1 MKTLVIAK
9 KVVIELIRDKR
20 TVLLMFVAPLLILCL
35 LNLMFSAS
43 TKTKVTIGTVDVN
56 NQINRKMDQ
65 VDGITV
71 KKYESEK
78 HAKKDLDANSLDGV
92 ISYKSKQYDVT
103 YANLDVSKTVMTKKV
118 LESALM
124 KDNVSKLQS
133 MVVKQGQVIAKLT
146 GQQESVKMNKSK
158 ISIKN
163 HYNYGNS
170 KTNFFDKMAPILIGF
185 FVFFFVFLI
194 SGMALLKERISGTLE
209 RLLATPVK
217 RSEIVYGYMLGYGL
231 MALAQASLITVV
243 GIKLLDIEII
253 GSIFSV
259 IIIAILLGFVAL
271 AFGILLS
278 TFASS
283 EFQMMQFI
291 PLVVVPQIFFSGII
305 PLDSMADWAQR
316 IGKILPLTYAG
327 EALSAII
334 MQGADL
340 IDVGKDILVLI
351 IFLVVL
357 LILNI
362 LGLKR
367 YRKV

>member
-1 MKTLVIAK
+1 MKILVIAK

-170 KTNFFDKMAPILIGF
+170 KTNFFDKMDG
-185 FVFFFVFLI
+185 
-194 SGMALLKERISGTLE
+194 
-209 RLLATPVK
+209 
-217 RSEIVYGYMLGYGL
+217 
-231 MALAQASLITVV
+231 Q
-243 GIKLLDIEII
+243 
-253 GSIFSV
+253 
-259 IIIAILLGFVAL
+259 
-271 AFGILLS
+271 
-278 TFASS
+278 SS
-283 EFQMMQFI
+283 
-291 PLVVVPQIFFSGII
+291 P
-305 PLDSMADWAQR
+305 
-316 IGKILPLTYAG
+316 
-327 EALSAII
+327 
-334 MQGADL
+334 
-340 IDVGKDILVLI
+340 
-351 IFLVVL
+351 
-357 LILNI
+357 
-362 LGLKR
+362 
-367 YRKV
+367 

>member
-231 MALAQASLITVV
+231 MALA
-243 GIKLLDIEII
+243 
-253 GSIFSV
+253 
-259 IIIAILLGFVAL
+259 
-271 AFGILLS
+271 
-278 TFASS
+278 
-283 EFQMMQFI
+283 
-291 PLVVVPQIFFSGII
+291 
-305 PLDSMADWAQR
+305 
-316 IGKILPLTYAG
+316 
-327 EALSAII
+327 
-334 MQGADL
+334 
-340 IDVGKDILVLI
+340 
-351 IFLVVL
+351 
-357 LILNI
+357 
-362 LGLKR
+362 
-367 YRKV
+367 

>member
-92 ISYKSKQYDVT
+92 ISHKSKQYDVT

-124 KDNVSKLQS
+124 KDNVSKLS

-259 IIIAILLGFVAL
+259 IIIAVLLGFVAL

-334 MQGADL
+334 MQGAGL
-340 IDVGKDILVLI
+340 IDVRKDILVLI

>member
-1 MKTLVIAK
+1 MELEARMFKVYAKGDERIQLKIIPGHFVTSQSHISHYLDMTTMKTRCAEAARIAK
-9 KVVIELIRDKR
+9 LLSSRYETTTPVDSIICMDGLEVIGDKR

-185 FVFFFVFLI
+185 FVFFFV
-194 SGMALLKERISGTLE
+194 
-209 RLLATPVK
+209 
-217 RSEIVYGYMLGYGL
+217 
-231 MALAQASLITVV
+231 
-243 GIKLLDIEII
+243 
-253 GSIFSV
+253 
-259 IIIAILLGFVAL
+259 
-271 AFGILLS
+271 
-278 TFASS
+278 
-283 EFQMMQFI
+283 
-291 PLVVVPQIFFSGII
+291 
-305 PLDSMADWAQR
+305 
-316 IGKILPLTYAG
+316 
-327 EALSAII
+327 
-334 MQGADL
+334 
-340 IDVGKDILVLI
+340 
-351 IFLVVL
+351 
-357 LILNI
+357 
-362 LGLKR
+362 
-367 YRKV
+367 